1 MPAHKVPTRLST
13 IAEEMR
19 RQVSEIRAVRIGDK
33 PAFVPPTIE
42 DWQAETKQQRDLEH
56 AAGDV
61 AGGSALYVPG
71 PGNSSAASLKRCSGW
86 RHKGHEGRAQH
97 ELPATTS
104 HFHRSQYSADGF
116 NSRCKDCC
124 RDYQRYANGTWNAH
138 IAERKAKAAP

>member
-71 PGNSSAASLKRCSGW
+71 PGNSSAASLKRCGGW
-86 RHKGHEGRAQH
+86 RHKSHEGQGAH
-97 ELPATTS
+97 ELPATREY
-104 HFHRSQYSADGF
+104 FHGSNYRADGLDH
-116 NSRCKDCC
+116 RCKRCHS
-124 RDYQRYANGTWNAH
+124 DYRHYVSVLDAQ
-138 IAERKAKAAP
+138 ILAERRARAAT